1 MGGFFSR
8 EENEEKLIKKAAV
21 GNKLK
26 YLNYISYG
34 LLCAATA
41 FLAVLS
47 LGTILLI
54 DGGITVSYLIICFSM
69 SVYDK
74 LTKKYLKNISDLKKR
89 DFNNELH
96 EFYQSNL
103 NPSLNT
109 IENFINE
116 FIQYEHILEKTN
128 KRFDENRKKF
138 INESKQ
144 KKRNN
149 ILLIGPSGS
158 GKSTLI
164 NEFLNLNVNKAKEG
178 VGDVQTWGFKEYFTE
193 KSNYCLIDSQGFD
206 YSKPVEDF
214 VEILK
219 KQIEEYN
226 KLSYKFIDMIYYCTN
241 NMNRFQIQEYQLMKE
256 LKKVFNMDR
265 VPLIIVF
272 TQCYFQ
278 EDYIQMKNFI
288 TNKYPEENFSCIRL
302 IARKKEN
309 IPALGMDE
317 LKNETEARLK
327 NFTENA
333 YAKKFIANV
342 SQILYQDYKLSF
354 INSFIKGFFYHNKEK
369 SIMSLFEKIF
379 NMYRFEKNELPKYY
393 ENKII
398 EIKKQLL
405 QDYEKNLNSLTKIII
420 DLHAESTLIGELG
433 LDKNEDLSDENLNK
447 KIKIIDNIKNNE
459 FESFKNDIDSI
470 VFPCC
475 LDILKIEIIKT
486 FNGIVFDSLK
496 PKIEELMATVN

>member
-1 MGGFFSR
+1 MHQ
-8 EENEEKLIKKAAV
+8 
-21 GNKLK
+21 
-26 YLNYISYG
+26 
-34 LLCAATA
+34 
-41 FLAVLS
+41 
-47 LGTILLI
+47 I
-54 DGGITVSYLIICFSM
+54 DC
-69 SVYDK
+69 K
-74 LTKKYLKNISDLKKR
+74 
-89 DFNNELH
+89 
-96 EFYQSNL
+96 
-103 NPSLNT
+103 
-109 IENFINE
+109 
-116 FIQYEHILEKTN
+116 
-128 KRFDENRKKF
+128 
-138 INESKQ
+138 

-214 VEILK
+214 VKILK

-226 KLSYKFIDMIYYCTN
+226 K
-241 NMNRFQIQEYQLMKE
+241 
-256 LKKVFNMDR
+256 
-265 VPLIIVF
+265 
-272 TQCYFQ
+272 
-278 EDYIQMKNFI
+278 
-288 TNKYPEENFSCIRL
+288 
-302 IARKKEN
+302 
-309 IPALGMDE
+309 
-317 LKNETEARLK
+317 
-327 NFTENA
+327 
-333 YAKKFIANV
+333 
-342 SQILYQDYKLSF
+342 
-354 INSFIKGFFYHNKEK
+354 
-369 SIMSLFEKIF
+369 
-379 NMYRFEKNELPKYY
+379 
-393 ENKII
+393 
-398 EIKKQLL
+398 LL